1 MTPDPLV
8 ASTVMSRSARWIT
21 RWRAPEAGSS
31 VEAMNDQAREPGA
44 EAGQDASL
52 IRALGTWG
60 LTAAIVN
67 VTIGAGIFRLPASVA
82 ATLGAAAPAAYVLCA
97 IAMGLIV
104 LCFAEAGSRV
114 SMTGGPYAYVEVA
127 FGPAVGFLSGTL
139 LWAGLTAALAAVTSF
154 FADSLAAFGPTL
166 AAPGAKVAVML
177 LVLVALAL
185 LNVRGVRDASWFNAV
200 MTVAKLL
207 PLAIVVIVGAFAIR
221 SANLSWH
228 DAPSVGRVGRASAV
242 LIFAFLGVEAAL
254 VPSGEVKD
262 PARTVPRAVL
272 LSIGVVAV
280 LYVSVQIVSQGILGP
295 ALALSKTP
303 VADAGGAAL
312 GPWGRTLILVGST
325 VSMFGYVSGMTLA
338 VPRMLFAFA
347 RDGFLPR
354 ALAAI
359 HPTFR
364 TPYWAIWVQT
374 ALVGLLAATGT
385 FEWLAIIANGSVLLV
400 YAACCLAT
408 VELRRRDVRGGG
420 IPFRVR
426 GSTVIPWL
434 ALAVIV
440 SLLATLQLG
449 EWLAVLAVLVAAA
462 PLYAFTRSR
471 RGAPAAAAA
480 GD

>member
-1 MTPDPLV
+1 
-8 ASTVMSRSARWIT
+8 
-21 RWRAPEAGSS
+21 
-31 VEAMNDQAREPGA
+31 MNGLRRERAREL
-44 EAGQDASL
+44 GQDGSL
-52 IRALGTWG
+52 IRAVGMWG
-60 LTAAIVN
+60 LTAAIIN

-82 ATLGAAAPAAYVLCA
+82 ASLGGAAPAAYLLCA
-97 IAMGLIV
+97 LAMGLIV

-114 SMTGGPYAYVEVA
+114 AMTGGPYAYVEVA
-127 FGPAVGFLSGTL
+127 FGPFVGFLSGTL

-154 FADSLAAFGPTL
+154 FADSLAALMPAL
-166 AAPGAKVAVML
+166 AAPVAKTAVML
-177 LVLVALAL
+177 VVLAALAL
-185 LNVRGVRDASWFNAV
+185 LNVRGVRDANRFNAV

-207 PLAIVVIVGAFAIR
+207 PLALIVVLGAFAVHGD
-221 SANLSWH
+221 NLRWQQT
-228 DAPSVGRVGRASAV
+228 PSIAGVGRASAV

-272 LSIGVVAV
+272 LSIGAVAV
-280 LYVSVQIVSQGILGP
+280 LYVSVQIVAQGILG
-295 ALALSKTP
+295 AGLAASRTP

-312 GPWGRTLILVGST
+312 GAWGRTLILVGST

-354 ALAAI
+354 AVAAV

-364 TPYWAIWVQT
+364 TPYWAIAIQT
-374 ALVGLLAATGT
+374 AVVALLAATGT
-385 FEWLAIIANGSVLLV
+385 FERLAIIANGSVLLV

-420 IPFRVR
+420 VPFRVPAAA
-426 GSTVIPWL
+426 VIPWL
-434 ALAVIV
+434 ALAVIA

-449 EWLAVLAVLVAAA
+449 EWLAVLAVIVAAA
-462 PLYAFTRSR
+462 PVYALTRSR
-471 RGAPAAAAA
+471 RAAPAAEGV

>member
-1 MTPDPLV
+1 MNV
-8 ASTVMSRSARWIT
+8 QQR
-21 RWRAPEAGSS
+21 EA
-31 VEAMNDQAREPGA
+31 VREV
-44 EAGQDASL
+44 GQDGSL

-82 ATLGAAAPAAYVLCA
+82 TTLGAAAPAAYLVCA
-97 IAMGLIV
+97 LAMGLIV

-127 FGPAVGFLSGTL
+127 FGPFVGFLSGTL

-154 FADSLAAFGPTL
+154 FADSLAALMPALTS
-166 AAPGAKVAVML
+166 PGAKVTVML
-177 LVLVALAL
+177 VVLAALAL
-185 LNVRGVRDASWFNAV
+185 LNVRGVRDASWFNAL

-207 PLAIVVIVGAFAIR
+207 PLAVVVLVGAFAVHG
-221 SANLSWH
+221 ANLSWH
-228 DAPSVGRVGRASAV
+228 EAPSVGRIGRASTV

-272 LSIGVVAV
+272 LSIAVVAV
-280 LYVSVQIVSQGILGP
+280 LYVSVQIVSQGVLGI
-295 ALALSKTP
+295 AIAGSKTP

-312 GPWGRTLILVGST
+312 GAWGRTLILVGST

-354 ALAAI
+354 AVGSV

-364 TPYWAIWVQT
+364 TPYLAIGLQT
-374 ALVGLLAATGT
+374 LLVAVLAATGS
-385 FEWLAIIANGSVLLV
+385 FERLAIIANGSVLLV
-400 YAACCLAT
+400 YGACCLAT
-408 VELRRRDVRGGG
+408 VELRRRDVRGAGA
-420 IPFRVR
+420 PFRVP
-426 GSTVIPWL
+426 GAGIVPWL

-462 PLYAFTRSR
+462 PVYLFTRSR
-471 RGAPAAAAA
+471 RSAPTAAAV